1 MRMPPPDLVP
11 GTAYWLKLLALRA
24 RIVPECAVS
33 ASKSCVKLEHNPP
46 TFLCRSARPMPM
58 ILIVALPTPLRRL
71 FEYLPEPESSRQW
84 QPGIRV
90 EVPFGAQTLVGI
102 LVDTTD
108 NPAYPL
114 EKLRPIHA
122 VLDQRPVLPP
132 DIIALCRWVAD
143 YYQHPP
149 GEVFHAALPTQLRK
163 SESGCISVSYWRHTT
178 NGKGLPDTALKRSPK
193 QQQLHQLLLQY
204 GRLSDPQLKQM
215 GVSRQA
221 LKALADKGIVC
232 NSCDEAGGPTVNRN
246 SHSILAEPPQQL
258 NAEQQVALDSIRYH
272 RYQTYLLEG
281 VTGSGK
287 TEVYLHAIART
298 LQAGK
303 QVLMLV
309 PEIGLAPQTLS
320 RFRSRFSVP
329 IVQLHSHIAEATR
342 AGNWRAAADGE
353 ARIVIGTRLAAFTPM
368 PDLGLIILDEEHD
381 LSFKQQ
387 DGLRYSARDL
397 AVMRAYRSEIPLL
410 LGSATPSLETLH
422 NALSGRYEHLVL
434 PKRAGDARPPII
446 EVLDMRKEPHNGV
459 LSARALEL
467 MRQTLQRGQQVLVF
481 INRRGFA
488 PALLCQHCGWVANC
502 TACSARMTLHSQP
515 RHLHCHHCNLQR
527 PVPQQCPS
535 CQYPKLSALGQGT
548 ERCEALLQHHFP
560 AIEVLRVDQDSMRRK
575 TAMAEL
581 NQKLEQGEPC
591 ILVGT
596 QMLAK
601 GHHFPKVTLAV
612 LLDIDQGLFSGD
624 FRGPERMGQQLTQ
637 VAGRA
642 GRGDLPGSVLLQ
654 TYQPDHPLLQLLLR
668 EGYNP
673 FAQTLLQERLFA
685 RLPPHW
691 AMVVIRAESK
701 RAENALAFLNE
712 ALRAARELRPASPD
726 HAYLGPLPAL
736 MEKRNH
742 RYRYQLQITNAR
754 RGDLQLFMR
763 TLVERVEGLTLAQR
777 VRWSVDVDPQDM
789 S

>member
-1 MRMPPPDLVP
+1 MP
-11 GTAYWLKLLALRA
+11 
-24 RIVPECAVS
+24 I
-33 ASKSCVKLEHNPP
+33 
-46 TFLCRSARPMPM
+46 

-71 FEYLPEPESSRQW
+71 FEYLPETGAPRQW

-90 EVPFGAQTLVGI
+90 EVPFGTQTLVGI
-102 LVDTTD
+102 LVETTD
-108 NPAYPL
+108 SPTFPL
-114 EKLRPIHA
+114 EKLRPIRA

-132 DIIALCRWVAD
+132 DIIDLCRWAAD

-163 SESGCISVSYWRHTT
+163 AESASVSASYWHHTT

-193 QQQLHQLLLQY
+193 QQQLHQLLLEN
-204 GRLSDPQLKQM
+204 GRLSDSQLKQL
-215 GVSRQA
+215 GVNRQA
-221 LKALADKGIVC
+221 IKALEDKGIIC
-232 NSCDEAGGPTVNRN
+232 NTCDGGDGQTGGRQPTYD
-246 SHSILAEPPQQL
+246 ILAEPPQQL
-258 NAEQQVALDSIRYH
+258 NAEQQIALDCIRYH

-320 RFRSRFSVP
+320 RFSSRFSVP
-329 IVQLHSHIAEATR
+329 IVQLHSHIADGAR
-342 AGNWRAAADGE
+342 AGNWRAAANGE
-353 ARIVIGTRLAAFTPM
+353 ARIVIGTRLAVFTPM

-422 NALSGRYEHLVL
+422 NALGGRYGHLIL
-434 PKRAGDARPPII
+434 PKRAGEARPPTI
-446 EVLDMRKEPHNGV
+446 EVLDMRNEPPNGV
-459 LSARALEL
+459 LSARAIEL
-467 MRQTLQRGQQVLVF
+467 MKQTLQRGQQVLVF

-527 PVPQQCPS
+527 PVPQNCPS
-535 CQYPKLSALGQGT
+535 CQYPKLHALGQGT
-548 ERCEALLQHHFP
+548 ERCEAILQHHFP
-560 AIEVLRVDQDSMRRK
+560 TVEVLRVDQDSMRRK

-581 NQKLEQGEPC
+581 NQKLERGEPC

-601 GHHFPKVTLAV
+601 GHHFPKVTLAI

-637 VAGRA
+637 VAGRT

-668 EGYNP
+668 EGYQS
-673 FAQTLLQERLFA
+673 FARTLLQDRLFA

-701 RAENALAFLNE
+701 RAENAQAFLTE
-712 ALRAARELRPASPD
+712 ALQIARQLHPPSPD

-754 RGDLQLFMR
+754 RADLQMFMR
-763 TLVERVEGLTLAQR
+763 ALVEKMEGLTLAQR
-777 VRWSVDVDPQDM
+777 VRWSIDVDPQDM

>member
-1 MRMPPPDLVP
+1 
-11 GTAYWLKLLALRA
+11 
-24 RIVPECAVS
+24 
-33 ASKSCVKLEHNPP
+33 
-46 TFLCRSARPMPM
+46 MPM

-71 FEYLPEPESSRQW
+71 FEYLPEPGSTRQW

-90 EVPFGAQTLVGI
+90 EVPFGNQRLVGV
-102 LVDTTD
+102 LVDTAEIST
-108 NPAYPL
+108 YPL

-122 VLDQRPVLPP
+122 VLDHRPVLPH
-132 DIIALCRWVAD
+132 DIIALCRWAAD

-163 SESGCISVSYWRHTT
+163 ADAAPTAIPYWSHTT
-178 NGKGLPDTALKRSPK
+178 NGKGLPETALKRSPK
-193 QQQLHQLLLQY
+193 QQQVHQLLLQH
-204 GRLSDPQLKQM
+204 GRLSEAQLKLL
-215 GVSRQA
+215 GAGRPA
-221 LKALADKGIVC
+221 LKALADKGLVC
-232 NSCDEAGGPTVNRN
+232 CTFDEPDAQAASAPP
-246 SHSILAEPPQQL
+246 SHAILAEEPQQL
-258 NAEQQVALDSIRYH
+258 NAEQQAALDRIRYH
-272 RYQTYLLEG
+272 HYQTYLLEG

-298 LQAGK
+298 LQVGK

-320 RFRSRFSVP
+320 RFRARFSVP
-329 IVQLHSHIAEATR
+329 IVQLHSHIAEAAR
-342 AGNWRAAADGE
+342 ASNWRAAASGE
-353 ARIVIGTRLAAFTPM
+353 ARVVIGTRLAVFTPM

-397 AVMRAYRSEIPLL
+397 AVMRAYRSEIPLM
-410 LGSATPSLETLH
+410 LGSATPSLESLH
-422 NALSGRYEHLVL
+422 NMLSGRYEHLTL
-434 PKRAGDARPPII
+434 KKRAGDAQPPTI
-446 EVLDMRKEPHNGV
+446 EVLDMRKEEHNGV
-459 LSARALEL
+459 LSTRALESIG
-467 MRQTLQRGQQVLVF
+467 QTLQRGQQVLVF

-548 ERCEALLQHHFP
+548 ERCEAILQQHFP
-560 AIEVLRVDQDSMRRK
+560 TVEVLRVDQDSMRRK

-581 NQKLEQGEPC
+581 NQKLELGEPC

-612 LLDIDQGLFSGD
+612 LLDVDQGLFSGD

-642 GRGDLPGSVLLQ
+642 GRGDLPGTVLLQ

-668 EGYNP
+668 EGYSA
-673 FAQTLLQERLFA
+673 FAQTLLQERMFA

-701 RAENALAFLNE
+701 RAENALEFLKD
-712 ALRAARELRPASPD
+712 ALRTARELRAPSPD

-742 RYRYQLQITNAR
+742 RYRYQLQITNVR
-754 RGDLQLFMR
+754 RSDLQTFMR
-763 TLVERVEGLTLAQR
+763 TLIERLEGLVLAQR

>member
-1 MRMPPPDLVP
+1 MP
-11 GTAYWLKLLALRA
+11 
-24 RIVPECAVS
+24 I
-33 ASKSCVKLEHNPP
+33 
-46 TFLCRSARPMPM
+46 

-71 FEYLPEPESSRQW
+71 FEYLPEPGDTRQW

-90 EVPFGAQTLVGI
+90 EVPFGSQTLVGV
-102 LVDTTD
+102 LVDTADT
-108 NPAYPL
+108 PTYPL
-114 EKLRPIHA
+114 AKLRPIHA
-122 VLDQRPVLPP
+122 VLDQTPILPL
-132 DIIALCRWVAD
+132 DLIALCRWAAD

-163 SESGCISVSYWRHTT
+163 ADTAPKTILYWTHTT
-178 NGKGLPDTALKRSPK
+178 KGKGLPEAALKRSPK
-193 QQQLHQLLLQY
+193 QQQIHQWLLQHR
-204 GRLSDPQLKQM
+204 RLSDAQLKHL
-215 GVSRQA
+215 GASRQA
-221 LKALADKGIVC
+221 LKALEEKELICGTLDAPNTQPSNPPAAD
-232 NSCDEAGGPTVNRN
+232 
-246 SHSILAEPPQQL
+246 SILAETPQQL
-258 NAEQQVALDSIRYH
+258 NAEQQAALERIRYH

-281 VTGSGK
+281 ITGSGK

-320 RFRSRFSVP
+320 RFRARFQVP

-342 AGNWRAAADGE
+342 ADNWRAAACGE
-353 ARIVIGTRLAAFTPM
+353 ARVVIGTRLAIFTPM
-368 PDLGLIILDEEHD
+368 PELGLIILDEEHD

-397 AVMRAYRSEIPLL
+397 AVMRAYRNAIPLI
-410 LGSATPSLETLH
+410 LGTATPSLESLH
-422 NALSGRYEHLVL
+422 NALHGRYEHLL
-434 PKRAGDARPPII
+434 LTKRAGDARPPAI
-446 EVLDMRKEPHNGV
+446 EVVDMRKEERNSV
-459 LSARALEL
+459 LSARALECL
-467 MRQTLQRGQQVLVF
+467 RQTLDRGQQALVF

-527 PVPQQCPS
+527 PVPHHCPS
-535 CQYPKLSALGQGT
+535 CQNPQLSALGQGT
-548 ERCEALLQHHFP
+548 ERCEALLQQQFP
-560 AIEVLRVDQDSMRRK
+560 NIEVLRVDQDSMRRK

-581 NQKLEQGEPC
+581 NTKLEQGAPC

-642 GRGDLPGSVLLQ
+642 GRGDLPGTVLLQ
-654 TYQPDHPLLQLLLR
+654 TYQPDHPLLQLLLL
-668 EGYNP
+668 EGYRA
-673 FAQTLLQERLFA
+673 FAQTLLQERMFA

-701 RAENALAFLNE
+701 RAENALQFLHE
-712 ALRAARELRPASPD
+712 VLQAARELRPPSPD

-754 RGDLQLFMR
+754 RGDLQSFMR
-763 TLVERVEGLTLAQR
+763 SLVSRIEELTLAQR
-777 VRWSVDVDPQDM
+777 VRWSLDVDPQDM
-789 S
+789 G

>member
-1 MRMPPPDLVP
+1 MP
-11 GTAYWLKLLALRA
+11 
-24 RIVPECAVS
+24 I
-33 ASKSCVKLEHNPP
+33 
-46 TFLCRSARPMPM
+46 

-71 FEYLPEPESSRQW
+71 FEYLPEPGFTGQW

-90 EVPFGAQTLVGI
+90 EVPFGSQRLVGI
-102 LVDTTD
+102 LVDTTET
-108 NPAYPL
+108 PTYPI
-114 EKLRPIHA
+114 EKLRPIQA
-122 VLDQRPVLPP
+122 MLDHRPLLPQ
-132 DIIALCRWVAD
+132 DIIALCRWAAD

-163 SESGCISVSYWRHTT
+163 AAAAPISIAYWSHTT
-178 NGKGLPDTALKRSPK
+178 KGKGLPETALKRSPK
-193 QQQLHQLLLQY
+193 QQEVHQLLLQH
-204 GRLSDPQLKQM
+204 GRLSDTQLKHF
-215 GVSRQA
+215 GVSRPA
-221 LKALADKGIVC
+221 LKALADKGLVC
-232 NSCDEAGGPTVNRN
+232 CFSAEPDAQSVGAPAA
-246 SHSILAEPPQQL
+246 HALLAETPQQL
-258 NAEQQVALDSIRYH
+258 NTEQQAALDRIRYH

-320 RFRSRFSVP
+320 RFRARFSVP
-329 IVQLHSHIAEATR
+329 IVQLHSHIAEAAR
-342 AGNWRAAADGE
+342 AANWRAAASGE
-353 ARIVIGTRLAAFTPM
+353 ARVVIGTRLAVFTPM

-397 AVMRAYRSEIPLL
+397 AVMRAYRSEIPLV

-434 PKRAGDARPPII
+434 HSRAGDAQPPVL
-446 EVLDMRKEPHNGV
+446 EALDMRKEEHNGV
-459 LSARALEL
+459 LSTRALERI
-467 MRQTLQRGQQVLVF
+467 RQTLLRGQQVLVF

-502 TACSARMTLHSQP
+502 TACSARLTLHSQP

-535 CQYPKLSALGQGT
+535 CQHPKLNALGQGT
-548 ERCEALLQHHFP
+548 ERCEAMLQHHFP
-560 AIEVLRVDQDSMRRK
+560 TTEILRVDQDSMRRK

-581 NQKLEQGEPC
+581 NKKLEQGEPC

-612 LLDIDQGLFSGD
+612 LLDVDQGLFSGD

-642 GRGDLPGSVLLQ
+642 GRADLPGTVLLQ
-654 TYQPDHPLLQLLLR
+654 TYQPDHPLLQLLLL
-668 EGYNP
+668 EGYNA
-673 FAQTLLQERLFA
+673 FAQTLLQERMFA
-685 RLPPHW
+685 RLPPYW
-691 AMVVIRAESK
+691 AMIVIRAESK
-701 RAENALAFLNE
+701 RAENAVEFLQE
-712 ALRAARELRPASPD
+712 VLRAARELQPPTAD

-754 RGDLQLFMR
+754 RGDLQSFMR
-763 TLVERVEGLTLAQR
+763 VLVGRIEGLTLAQR
-777 VRWSVDVDPQDM
+777 VRWSLDVDPQDM
-789 S
+789 G